1 MKYKL
6 IERKNPQKPNEPGKL
21 YASPVNEGTVRKREI
36 AADIVNISSLARG
49 DVSNVIDS
57 LVDTFPK
64 YLLMGRSVN
73 LDGFGTFRLSFTS
86 TGVNA
91 PEDFNASMIS
101 GVKIIFTP
109 SAEIKKQIQDVKFTK
124 SN

>member
-1 MKYKL
+1 MRQTL
-6 IERKNPQKPNEPGKL
+6 RP
-21 YASPVNEGTVRKREI
+21 YAAN
-36 AADIVNISSLARG
+36 AA
-49 DVSNVIDS
+49 
-57 LVDTFPK
+57 
-64 YLLMGRSVN
+64 
-73 LDGFGTFRLSFTS
+73 SFTS